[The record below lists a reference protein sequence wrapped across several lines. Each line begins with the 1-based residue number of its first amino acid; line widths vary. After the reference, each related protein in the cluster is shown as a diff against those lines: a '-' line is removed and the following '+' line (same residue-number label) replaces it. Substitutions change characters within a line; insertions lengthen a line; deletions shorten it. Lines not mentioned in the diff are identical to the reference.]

1 MKLSNKQLRHLFE
14 NQGVAIHMDIEQP
27 DRMDLK
33 YREDKWYI
41 RAIPQ
46 GEYKLDRYELFH
58 NNYGIIENK
67 ERVIYSGYHR
77 QKIEYNQP
85 WEIFAYMGRYNWK
98 VHLKEEPE
106 EVQVVVNVDDGDAKV
121 KKTFFD
127 FIRIK
132 SEKLYEFIK
141 KQWIFYMMQ
150 MTLERYI
157 TNSMAFS
164 VD

>member
-1 MKLSNKQLRHLFE
+1 
-14 NQGVAIHMDIEQP
+14 
-27 DRMDLK
+27 
-33 YREDKWYI
+33 
-41 RAIPQ
+41 
-46 GEYKLDRYELFH
+46 
-58 NNYGIIENK
+58 
-67 ERVIYSGYHR
+67 
-77 QKIEYNQP
+77 
-85 WEIFAYMGRYNWK
+85 MGRYNWK

-132 SEKLYEFIK
+132 SEKLYAFIK